1 MRTMKRTNIMLIAAT
16 AAMLTAHAKPS
27 FFLPERIYAAPGIEC
42 NVYFSNIFESFTPAR
57 YAYEALSKKGKA
69 QVERWTWTPSEEDAG
84 LSVQLIINAWSD
96 DAPVA
101 SVTTPV
107 QVARAPAPGSD
118 TRKITFS
125 LLAASLTNSRYQ
137 DRIMKDM
144 RENGYPLFTP
154 VGSRPSME
162 DRAKDPTRAA
172 HDGYGGFS
180 FDSFLT
186 RYAMTPDEID
196 NLQSEAEKEQLRK
209 FGVKIGPGQSWR
221 KSLLK
226 SPLVR
231 IKDGEKVVDVQA
243 WLDKVNDG
251 NPPDI
256 FVIELGV
263 NGTFGRREPELDE
276 YIRTEQISK
285 AKELVARLRAVAPNA
300 IIGICT
306 EPIGCGQDGY
316 GQNYA
321 ASISLI
327 QGRRNI
333 FRISRALKAW
343 VEEENDPKLVL
354 VPLAQSIDPVY
365 GFIRTSAPANA
376 CTTEKKVRDH
386 NALHP
391 AIAGGYQLG
400 DAIYAW
406 LANLLSR

>member
-1 MRTMKRTNIMLIAAT
+1 MKTKIIVISVLSA
-16 AAMLTAHAKPS
+16 LTTLTVSAKPT
-27 FFLPERIYAAPGIEC
+27 FFLPEHLYAAPGVEC
-42 NVYFSNIFESFTPAR
+42 NVYFSNIFESFTPGR
-57 YAYEALSKKGKA
+57 YAYEALAKQGKS
-69 QVERWTWTPSEEDAG
+69 QVERWTWTPTEADAG
-84 LSVQLIINAWSD
+84 TEVKLVINAWSD

-101 SVTTPV
+101 SVTTTV
-107 QVARAPAPGSD
+107 HVARAPQPGAD
-118 TRKITFS
+118 QRKITFA

-154 VGSRPSME
+154 VGSRPSAE
-162 DRAKDPTRAA
+162 DRAKDPARAA

-186 RYAMTPDEID
+186 RFAMTVDEID

-209 FGVKIGPGQSWR
+209 FGVKLDGGQKWR
-221 KSLLK
+221 KSLLR
-226 SPLVR
+226 SPLVAIR
-231 IKDGEKVVDVQA
+231 NGEKVLDVQG
-243 WLDKVNDG
+243 WLDRVNG
-251 NPPDI
+251 GAAPNFI
-256 FVIELGV
+256 VIELGV
-263 NGTFGRREPELDE
+263 NGTFGQREATLDD
-276 YIRTEQISK
+276 YIRDEQIAK
-285 AKELVARLRAVAPNA
+285 AKQLVAALRTVAPEA

-306 EPIGCGQDGY
+306 EPVGCGQDGY

-333 FRISRALKAW
+333 FRISRALKTW
-343 VEEENDPKLVL
+343 VESAGDPKLVL

-391 AIAGGYQLG
+391 ALAGGYQLG

-406 LANLLSR
+406 LANTLSR

>member
-1 MRTMKRTNIMLIAAT
+1 MKRTNLILAA
-16 AAMLTAHAKPS
+16 AVASALAAHAKPS

-42 NVYFSNIFESFTPAR
+42 NVYFSNIFESFTPDR
-57 YAYEALSKKGKA
+57 YAYEALSKKGKS
-69 QVERWTWTPSEEDAG
+69 QVERWTWTPTEADAG
-84 LSVQLIINAWSD
+84 LSVQLVINAWSD
-96 DAPVA
+96 EAPVA
-101 SVTTPV
+101 TVTTTV

-154 VGSRPSME
+154 VGMRPSLE
-162 DRAKDPTRAA
+162 EREKDPTRAA

-186 RYAMTPDEID
+186 RFAMTVDEID

-209 FGVKIGPGQSWR
+209 FGVKIDGGQKWR
-221 KSLLK
+221 KSLLR

-243 WLDKVNDG
+243 WLDKINDG
-251 NPPDI
+251 KAPDI

-263 NGTFGRREPELDE
+263 NGTFGRREHELDE
-276 YIRTEQISK
+276 YIRTEQIAK
-285 AKELVARLRAVAPNA
+285 AKVLVAHLRAAAPDA

-321 ASISLI
+321 AAISLI

-343 VEEENDPKLVL
+343 VESENDPKLVL

-391 AIAGGYQLG
+391 AAAGGCQLG